1 MPQLYI
7 HFAYPVLII
16 VLALFC
22 IYRLK
27 IAQTKNAG
35 GVGLIY
41 SGLILTFFV
50 SIIFL
55 VEQHPDFSDWFLEGI
70 YPIIVILEFALL
82 AAGLILFVA
91 GLAIYFSNWGDRII
105 EVDIHLNKLKLLE
118 KIQQEC
124 RAPYP
129 VPELL
134 NRVLTILLYDLE
146 EKAGA
151 AYLFDQKNRT
161 FTLAAVAGMAEEEIE
176 LLKDYQYGR
185 NVISEAIDNDTP
197 LITSDFRSF
206 GGRAQLALAGFNS
219 LLILP
224 LISGKTKLG
233 ALLFFSEKKSRY
245 SEEFISLVSPIINWL
260 SARIEITQI
269 GRILKKSNVFSE
281 TTKLQISDQFNKL
294 KDLTD
299 AVGPGGSVT
308 SFAKKCRVLARA
320 DEVWLIGLADGEL
333 VFHGSSSEKP
343 DLSDNFRAALVN
355 ALSKRKAVVLNQE
368 ETDEGG
374 QSYIA
379 RSSIL
384 YPVGKNDDALLL
396 VKKGGT
402 ISITDADHKIFDIA
416 AALAGI
422 VIENAAFKNS
432 AEARRRGFDTIN
444 DIFRIKLDPRQSEQD
459 ILKLVG
465 KITGLISPDSIAL
478 LFRRRENHFEV
489 VHSNVD
495 HDALRN
501 IVVSIGEGGV
511 GKIAA
516 LKHPDFESG
525 YGNVSRYLEQ
535 YHEENRI
542 QLYKLFGD
550 SRGPVFQGDYPILI
564 NNRVDYVISIYD
576 FKPCAVGDTE
586 IHQLFS
592 ILTGLFNLRLEL
604 ARPDKAGED
613 QLSDTTIK
621 PPSVLIIADQPVI
634 LDLMTSMCQS
644 MNCRVRASGNSG
656 EALSIFES
664 EKPDVVIIDILSKDG
679 TQKINI
685 SDLAQQGLS
694 ARDIASRIKEV
705 SPKTTTIAVAGWG
718 LALDEEKL
726 TESGFDYIL
735 QKPFKIEQLYKVIF
749 GSENRGK

>member
-269 GRILKKSNVFSE
+269 GR
-281 TTKLQISDQFNKL
+281 
-294 KDLTD
+294 
-299 AVGPGGSVT
+299 
-308 SFAKKCRVLARA
+308 
-320 DEVWLIGLADGEL
+320 
-333 VFHGSSSEKP
+333 
-343 DLSDNFRAALVN
+343 
-355 ALSKRKAVVLNQE
+355 
-368 ETDEGG
+368 
-374 QSYIA
+374 
-379 RSSIL
+379 
-384 YPVGKNDDALLL
+384 
-396 VKKGGT
+396 
-402 ISITDADHKIFDIA
+402 
-416 AALAGI
+416 
-422 VIENAAFKNS
+422 
-432 AEARRRGFDTIN
+432 
-444 DIFRIKLDPRQSEQD
+444 
-459 ILKLVG
+459 
-465 KITGLISPDSIAL
+465 
-478 LFRRRENHFEV
+478 
-489 VHSNVD
+489 
-495 HDALRN
+495 
-501 IVVSIGEGGV
+501 
-511 GKIAA
+511 
-516 LKHPDFESG
+516 
-525 YGNVSRYLEQ
+525 
-535 YHEENRI
+535 
-542 QLYKLFGD
+542 
-550 SRGPVFQGDYPILI
+550 
-564 NNRVDYVISIYD
+564 
-576 FKPCAVGDTE
+576 
-586 IHQLFS
+586 
-592 ILTGLFNLRLEL
+592 
-604 ARPDKAGED
+604 
-613 QLSDTTIK
+613 
-621 PPSVLIIADQPVI
+621 
-634 LDLMTSMCQS
+634 
-644 MNCRVRASGNSG
+644 
-656 EALSIFES
+656 
-664 EKPDVVIIDILSKDG
+664 
-679 TQKINI
+679 
-685 SDLAQQGLS
+685 
-694 ARDIASRIKEV
+694 
-705 SPKTTTIAVAGWG
+705 
-718 LALDEEKL
+718 
-726 TESGFDYIL
+726 
-735 QKPFKIEQLYKVIF
+735 
-749 GSENRGK
+749 

>member
-1 MPQLYI
+1 MAQLYI
-7 HFAYPVLII
+7 HLAYPVLII
-16 VLALFC
+16 VLAFFF
-22 IYRLK
+22 IFRLK
-27 IAQTKNAG
+27 IARTKNTG

-41 SGLILTFFV
+41 SGLILTFLV

-91 GLAIYFSNWGDRII
+91 GLALYFSHWGDRII
-105 EVDIHLNKLKLLE
+105 EVDIHLNKLSLFE

-129 VPELL
+129 VPELM
-134 NRVLTILLYDLE
+134 NRILSSLLHGME
-146 EKAGA
+146 ENAGA
-151 AYLFDQKNRT
+151 AYLFNQENHKY
-161 FTLAAVAGMAEEEIE
+161 TLAAVAGMTEEEIE

-206 GGRAQLALAGFNS
+206 GGKAQLALAGFNS

-224 LISGKTKLG
+224 LISAKTKLG
-233 ALLFFSEKKSRY
+233 ALLFFSVKKSHY
-245 SEEFISLVSPIINWL
+245 SEEFISLVSPIVGWL

-269 GRILKKSNVFSE
+269 GRILKKSKVFSE
-281 TTKLQISDQFNKL
+281 TTKLQISDQFKKL
-294 KDLTD
+294 KDLVNAIGLD
-299 AVGPGGSVT
+299 GSVT
-308 SFAKKCRVLARA
+308 SFVKKCRTLAEA

-333 VFHGSSSEKP
+333 VFYGSSPERP
-343 DLSDNFRAALVN
+343 DFSDNFRAALVN
-355 ALSKRKAVVLNQE
+355 ALSKRKAIVLNQE
-368 ETDEGG
+368 ETDENN

-396 VKKGGT
+396 IKKSGT

-416 AALAGI
+416 AGLAGI
-422 VIENAAFKNS
+422 VIENSAFRSS
-432 AEARRRGFDTIN
+432 AEARQRNFDAIN
-444 DIFRIKLDPRQSEQD
+444 DILGTKLSLRQSERD
-459 ILKLVG
+459 IINLADKL
-465 KITGLISPDSIAL
+465 TDLFSPQAYTL
-478 LFRRRENHFEV
+478 LFKRKENHFEII
-489 VHSNVD
+489 HSNTD
-495 HDALRN
+495 HESLKN
-501 IVVSIGEGGV
+501 IVISMGEGGV

-516 LKHPDFESG
+516 LKHPEFESG
-525 YGNVSRYLEQ
+525 LGNVSRYLEQ

-542 QLYKLFGD
+542 QIYKLFGD
-550 SRGPVFQGDYPILI
+550 SSGPVFQGDYPILI
-564 NNRVDYVISIYD
+564 NNRVDYIISIYD
-576 FKPCAVGDTE
+576 ILPNAVGDTE
-586 IHQLFS
+586 IHQLLS
-592 ILTGLFNLRLEL
+592 ILIGLFNLRLEL
-604 ARPDKAGED
+604 ARSNNDGENKF
-613 QLSDTTIK
+613 SDTTIK

-634 LDLMTSMCQS
+634 LDLMTSMCHS

-705 SPKTTTIAVAGWG
+705 SPNTTTIAVAGWG
-718 LALDEEKL
+718 TAPDEKKL
-726 TESGFDYIL
+726 KDSGFDYIL
-735 QKPFKIEQLYKVIF
+735 QKPFKIEQLHKVIF
-749 GSENRGK
+749 GS